1 MSDDLLPAPAFD
13 PGSISLDLSN
23 DHKIRVTALMLATKY
38 YDGTI
43 VKDGEMYKQ
52 MVQVE
57 RKNLRPAHYTG
68 VVSAAIAFE
77 HYIKT
82 GQLRV
87 TKEDGQEIIE
97 IGRPTPD
104 QPQPDGDQ

>member
-13 PGSISLDLSN
+13 PGSISLDLST

-43 VKDGEMYKQ
+43 VKDGEMYQ
-52 MVQVE
+52 AM
-57 RKNLRPAHYTG
+57 RAAGKNFNPAHHSG
-68 VVSAAIAFE
+68 VVEAAISFE

-82 GQLRV
+82 GQLRI
-87 TKEDGQEIIE
+87 TRQGDQEIVTID
-97 IGRPTPD
+97 RPAPEGGAGEE
-104 QPQPDGDQ
+104 Q